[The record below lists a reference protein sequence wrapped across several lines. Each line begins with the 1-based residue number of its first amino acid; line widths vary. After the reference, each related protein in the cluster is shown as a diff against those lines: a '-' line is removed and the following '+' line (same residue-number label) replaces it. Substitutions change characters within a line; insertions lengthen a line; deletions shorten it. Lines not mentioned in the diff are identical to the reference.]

1 MIYDLNES
9 NFDIIITKAYS
20 GKYWTK
26 EELELDLKRIRYIK
40 RLIGKYI
47 RKHELN
53 DRLILN
59 HIIILGNVFGPEL
72 TTKILFLRLDKEYH
86 SVLKTFLLYLE
97 YLPNEIYYVNGNV
110 IDTKIIPV
118 EMNVANKLR
127 EI

>member
-59 HIIILGNVFGPEL
+59 HIIVLGNVFGPEL
-72 TTKILFLRLDKEYH
+72 TTKILFLRLDKEYY

>member
-9 NFDIIITKAYS
+9 NFDIIIAKAYS

-72 TTKILFLRLDKEYH
+72 TTKILFLRLNKEHH

-97 YLPNEIYYVNGNV
+97 YLPDEIYYVDGKV